1 MSYIDEHSHAARKE
15 ELEQGESITHPLNI
29 EEVSFSN
36 QAQMTL
42 RQAVQKI
49 AEYCHVHPDVL
60 SKKLDQKL
68 YWLEPSG
75 TLVITI
81 EVPEVS
87 ADMFIELPPGHWWID
102 NRTCKA

>member
-1 MSYIDEHSHAARKE
+1 MPYLNEHSKAVQTE

-29 EEVSFSN
+29 ADVSFSD
-36 QAQMTL
+36 QAQVTL
-42 RQAVQKI
+42 RQAIQKI

-60 SKKLDQKL
+60 SEKLDQKL

-75 TLVITI
+75 VLVITI

-87 ADMFIELPPGHWWID
+87 ADMFIEFPPGHWWI
-102 NRTCKA
+102 NAELCKA